1 MAPLKKRK
9 VNNYNADEVEVE
21 DKGSK
26 LLTQSLYE
34 HLYTTTDKVRLGAHY
49 NYLN

>member
-9 VNNYNADEVEVE
+9 VNNYNADEVE

-26 LLTQSLYE
+26 LMTQSLYE
-34 HLYTTTDKVRLGAHY
+34 HLYMTSDKVRLRAHN